1 MSASPPRADLVRV
14 AVNVCQVTNGH
25 RGGRP
30 LPAIWKLHGRR
41 LMRMDPLKR
50 NTAAHKRTTD
60 ALVTSHHTRCP
71 MTLMQAIILGIVEGI
86 TEFLPISSTGHLI
99 LTSRL
104 LGLSQTDFQKSFEI
118 AIQLG
123 AIASVIVLYW
133 RRFLELAVVSRV
145 LVAFL
150 PTGLIGFALY
160 RIVKTYLFD
169 SDVVVLW
176 ALGLGGVALIV
187 FELLHREGDDAVAD
201 VSSISYAKAFLIGV
215 FQSLSMVPGVSR
227 AGATIL
233 GGLFLGLSRTTI
245 VEFSFLLAVP
255 TMLAATGY
263 DLFRNASSF
272 APEQFGVLAAGLIAS
287 FVVALLSIKFLLAF
301 VRTRTFIPFGIY
313 RIVIALAF
321 ALVIYAHG

>member
-1 MSASPPRADLVRV
+1 
-14 AVNVCQVTNGH
+14 
-25 RGGRP
+25 
-30 LPAIWKLHGRR
+30 
-41 LMRMDPLKR
+41 
-50 NTAAHKRTTD
+50 
-60 ALVTSHHTRCP
+60 

-287 FVVALLSIKFLLAF
+287 FVVALLSISSGLLG
-301 VRTRTFIPFGIY
+301 RN
-313 RIVIALAF
+313 F
-321 ALVIYAHG
+321 ANDLLSRHRLGFDLLLHLLGLSNGLGASRDHHPGNAEQLRERLQEVLR